1 MIDSLDSLRSLMTGS
16 PLEGREVL
24 RLEVPGSD
32 QTVLAIQIKAD
43 EVESAWQLA
52 QTWLPQ
58 TGRWPVVSQCWANQ
72 PEPVSWAERVQ
83 QENFFARFEYS
94 PDLQDPLAIIA
105 AADQVDLEAFLAE
118 RSQDEFWFE
127 NLEDSI
133 EQELDATA
141 RECGSA
147 PSREQLMAALGEDPA
162 ELTRW
167 RVDRWL
173 LDWEQAQGCQIKR
186 LQAHLQWFE
195 PASSDPVALMLTPT
209 TRSWEVLAYLSWY
222 PAYHQAE
229 KYIALGRRWRAE
241 FGSEIVTHYGTMLQC
256 YVTRPPQTS
265 EAAWRLAQ
273 EQVLVAEYTIWAS
286 GTSLRHHA
294 LALLGYDRWF
304 LHDRP

>member
-1 MIDSLDSLRSLMTGS
+1 MIDSLDSLRRLMTGS
-16 PLEGREVL
+16 LLQGREVL
-24 RLEVPGSD
+24 RLEVPRSA
-32 QTVLAIQIKAD
+32 QTVLAIQIEAD

-52 QTWLPQ
+52 QNWLPQ
-58 TGRWPVVSQCWANQ
+58 TGRCPVVSLCGAYQ
-72 PEPVSWAERVQ
+72 PKPISWAERVE

-105 AADQVDLEAFLAE
+105 VADQVDLETFLAE
-118 RSQDEFWFE
+118 RLQDEFWFE

-133 EQELDATA
+133 DQELRATA

-147 PSREQLMAALGEDPA
+147 PSREQLMAALGQDPA
-162 ELTRW
+162 GLTRW

-173 LDWEQAQGCQIKR
+173 LDWEQAQGCQIKG

-195 PASSDPVALMLTPT
+195 PNDAVALMLMPT
-209 TRSWEVLAYLSWY
+209 TCSWDVLAYMSWY

-229 KYIALGRRWRAE
+229 KYIALGRRWQAE

-256 YVTRPPQTS
+256 YVTRPPQTL
-265 EAAWRLAQ
+265 EAAWKLAQ

-286 GTSLRHHA
+286 GTTLRHHA